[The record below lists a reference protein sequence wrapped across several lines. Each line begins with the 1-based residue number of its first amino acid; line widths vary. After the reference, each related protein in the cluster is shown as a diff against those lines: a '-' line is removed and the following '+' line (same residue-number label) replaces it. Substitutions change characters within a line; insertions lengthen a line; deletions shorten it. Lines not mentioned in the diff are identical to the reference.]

1 MEDKPLHIVTGA
13 SGGIGQAL
21 TERLAK
27 QGYRVLMACRNP
39 EKSEPILTRI
49 RKRSGEQRQRIHM
62 AMKTGAS
69 IAIQPSRLS
78 IFGPH
83 FPSRNMPYP
92 ARTKNSAMKTTTAS
106 AVIPARKRS

>member
-49 RKRSGEQRQRIHM
+49 RKRSGNPEISLLPLDL
-62 AMKTGAS
+62 GSLDS
-69 IAIQPSRLS
+69 IARFAAELK
-78 IFGPH
+78 
-83 FPSRNMPYP
+83 
-92 ARTKNSAMKTTTAS
+92 ARGQS
-106 AVIPARKRS
+106 VQRSVRYLKFLAGSLYSYSTPER

>member
-49 RKRSGEQRQRIHM
+49 RKR
-62 AMKTGAS
+62 
-69 IAIQPSRLS
+69 
-78 IFGPH
+78 
-83 FPSRNMPYP
+83 N
-92 ARTKNSAMKTTTAS
+92 
-106 AVIPARKRS
+106 

>member
-49 RKRSGEQRQRIHM
+49 RKRSGNPKSRCCRWIW
-62 AMKTGAS
+62 ARWIRSPAS
-69 IAIQPSRLS
+69 PQ
-78 IFGPH
+78 
-83 FPSRNMPYP
+83 N
-92 ARTKNSAMKTTTAS
+92 
-106 AVIPARKRS
+106 